1 MEKIC
6 LVYGGDSVE
15 SEISILTAL
24 KVQKELEKFSYPYM
38 MVFLDHN
45 GNFYSGEGLLN
56 KENYHNLVRF
66 KKGEFIKKEQ
76 NFYFKYGL
84 KKEKFDMVLL
94 LCHGYKSED
103 GTLGGYFDT
112 LKIPCIYPGLMQSA
126 LLQDKSNFKRVMDSL
141 KITQTKY
148 GILSEEDYT
157 FLLENKKAITSLSYP
172 LVVKPSHLGSSIGVR
187 KVDDEKQLIEA
198 LFDGFRYD
206 DVVLIEEAVLHL
218 KEVNVAIILKK
229 DEMIVSDLERVN
241 NEEKIL
247 SFIDKYDNYSFT
259 ESHII
264 PADIDNKIAKK
275 IIYTAKKVYK
285 KLFLKSLVRFDFLID
300 ETTQKIYLNE
310 INAIPGSLSYYL
322 FENKDL
328 KMVDLID
335 IMVEQF
341 KIERI
346 KSEKK
351 ITSYNQGFLSS
362 LKAK

>member
-15 SEISILTAL
+15 SDISILTAL
-24 KVQKELEKFSYPYM
+24 KVQKELEKYSYPYM
-38 MVFLDHN
+38 MVYLDHN
-45 GNFYSGEGLLN
+45 GNFYSGEGLIN
-56 KENYHNLVRF
+56 KENYYNLVKFR
-66 KKGEFIKKEQ
+66 KGTFIKKNQ
-76 NFYFKYGL
+76 NFYFKNGL
-84 KKEKFDMVLL
+84 KKEKFDVVLL
-94 LCHGYKSED
+94 LCHGYKAED
-103 GTLGGYFDT
+103 GTLGGFFDT

-126 LLQDKSNFKRVMDSL
+126 LLQDKGNFKRVMDSL

-148 GILSEEDYT
+148 EILSESDFT
-157 FLLENKKAITSLSYP
+157 FILENKKNITSLRYP
-172 LVVKPSHLGSSIGVR
+172 LVVKPSHLGSSIGVK

-206 DVVLIEEAVLHL
+206 DVLIIEEAVLNL
-218 KEVNVAIILKK
+218 KEINVAILMKNE
-229 DEMIVSDLERVN
+229 EMLVSDLERVN
-241 NEEKIL
+241 NAEKVL
-247 SFIDKYDNYSFT
+247 SFIDKYDNYSFN
-259 ESHII
+259 ESHVI
-264 PADIDNKIAKK
+264 PADIDNKVAKK
-275 IIYTAKKVYK
+275 IVYTAKKVYK
-285 KLFLKSLVRFDFLID
+285 KLFLKSLVRFDFLFD
-300 ETTQKIYLNE
+300 EVTQKIYLNE

-322 FENKDL
+322 FEYKDI

-341 KIERI
+341 KLERI